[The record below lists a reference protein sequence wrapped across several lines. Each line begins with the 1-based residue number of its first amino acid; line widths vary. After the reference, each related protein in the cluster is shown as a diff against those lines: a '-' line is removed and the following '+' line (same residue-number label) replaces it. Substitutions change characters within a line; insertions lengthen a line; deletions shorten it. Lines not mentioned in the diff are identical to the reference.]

1 MVARINEVTM
11 FEEFLNYSVWGNIVQ
26 NYLLALVV
34 FVLAVIVFKLV
45 KYEVLKKLRNAV
57 KKTSIEVDDLVIRIV
72 DNVGWPFY
80 VFFGIFLAISF
91 LQVPSIVNVFFSYA
105 VPLVVV
111 FLVVRSLHQF
121 VDYGLRKAAKEKDF
135 ENESSLVNVIG
146 RILKGGLWGL
156 AFIYILSLWGQDVT
170 SIIASFG
177 VIGIV
182 LAFGLQHLLSDVFA
196 SFSIFF
202 DKPFN
207 TGDFI
212 IVGDNMGVVKN
223 VGIQSTRIQSL
234 WGQEVVIPNQELTS
248 TRINNYRKMK
258 RRRVQFSFGVVY
270 DTSAE
275 QLEKVL
281 DITKEIFK
289 GIEMVELDRVHFKE
303 YGDFSLNF
311 EVVYF
316 VNIPDYNMYMDIQQK
331 INLKLK
337 KRFEK
342 EKIQFAY
349 PTQTVIID
357 KQRQQE

>member
-1 MVARINEVTM
+1 M
-11 FEEFLNYSVWGNIVQ
+11 FDEFLSNSFWGNTLQ
-26 NYLLALVV
+26 SYLIAAFIFVLALVI
-34 FVLAVIVFKLV
+34 FRIV
-45 KYEVLKKLRNAV
+45 KYGVLKKLRGAA
-57 KKTSIEVDDLVIRIV
+57 KKTKVEVDDLLIRV
-72 DNVGWPFY
+72 ADKVGWPFY
-80 VFFGIFLAISF
+80 VFFALFLATNF
-91 LQVPSIVNVFFSYA
+91 LKVPDILNVFFGYA
-105 VPLVVV
+105 VPIVVI

-121 VDYGLRKAAKEKDF
+121 VDYGLHKVAKEKDF

-146 RILKGGLWGL
+146 RILKGGLWAL
-156 AFIYILSLWGQDVT
+156 AFVYILSLWGQDVT

-182 LAFGLQHLLSDVFA
+182 LAFGLQHALSDVFA

-202 DKPFN
+202 DKPFAV
-207 TGDFI
+207 GDFI
-212 IVGDNMGVVKN
+212 IVGDNLGVVKN

-248 TRINNYRKMK
+248 TQINNYRKMK
-258 RRRVQFSFGVVY
+258 RRRVQFGFGVVY

-275 QLEKVL
+275 QLENVL
-281 DITKEIFK
+281 DITKKIINN
-289 GIEMVELDRVHFKE
+289 IELVELDRVHFKE

-311 EVVYF
+311 EVVYYI
-316 VNIPDYNMYMDIQQK
+316 NTPDYNKYMDIQQQ

-349 PTQTVIID
+349 PTQTVILN
-357 KQRQQE
+357 KQN